1 MPSAMPS
8 TRPGGQRAQGAGG
21 VTTMVTPAESI
32 AALKEL
38 RAARRRK
45 RVAGIHWIDA
55 LYQVYL
61 TAIFGGGAV
70 IFISGVVGGDRLDPA
85 GVDRVLAEGPALLG
99 VIVAA
104 AVALGL
110 RSGARGGPIALEAP
124 DVRHVL
130 LSPVPRTAALRGPAV
145 RQLRFAMFVAVVVGA
160 IVGQLAVRRMGGSA
174 LAWVAC
180 GALFAAA
187 TVALGL
193 GCALVASGRRIPSWV
208 ATVVGGGLLAWA
220 LGDVFGSSPA
230 SPTSYLGLLAFW
242 PIDVDPLAVVP
253 AVLAAVLLALGL
265 LWVGGVSLEA
275 AERRT
280 HLVGQLKFAA
290 TLQDLR
296 TVIVLRRQLAME
308 LPRVKP
314 WVRERSNGRFPIWH
328 RGVRGILRWPLA
340 RVGRVVIV
348 SVVAG
353 LALRGVWEGTTP
365 LVVVAGLAMFVAGLD
380 AIEPLAQETDH
391 PGRRDALPVT
401 IGHVMVRHLPVA
413 AVVMVLAGLVAAVT
427 AVALDPSA
435 EAARLAAI
443 CLLPAALAGGAAAV
457 ISVVMGA
464 PAPSDNWQLL
474 PPEVQGSR
482 TLFRTVWPPLVATLG
497 AVPVALARSAYDNGG
512 NPYDVAFSAG
522 FVVLLVVGLVSAWV
536 HQREVIKA
544 WWRSVQE
551 VQGLAPAAQ
560 AAADADRGSGSNKGR
575 SNAGSSVGRP
585 APKKPAPRKVKTRLE
600 RP

>member
-1 MPSAMPS
+1 MPHVMTTVAP
-8 TRPGGQRAQGAGG
+8 AQ
-21 VTTMVTPAESI
+21 SI
-32 AALKEL
+32 AALKDL

-70 IFISGVVGGDRLDPA
+70 IFVSGLVGGEQLDAA
-85 GVDRVLAEGPALLG
+85 GIDRVLADGPALLG
-99 VIVAA
+99 VVVAA
-104 AVALGL
+104 AIALGL
-110 RSGARGGPIALEAP
+110 RSGARGGPIALEGP

-130 LSPVPRTAALRGPAV
+130 LSPVPRTAALRGPAI
-145 RQLRFAMFVAVVVGA
+145 RQVRFAMFIAVVVGA
-160 IVGQLAVRRMGGSA
+160 IVGQLAVRRMGGSP
-174 LAWVAC
+174 LEWVAC

-187 TVALGL
+187 TVALGM
-193 GCALVASGRRIPSWV
+193 GCALVASGRRLPSWL
-208 ATVVGGGLLAWA
+208 ATVVGGGLLVWA
-220 LGDVFGSSPA
+220 IADVFDTLPR
-230 SPTSYLGLLAFW
+230 SPTSYLGELAFW
-242 PIDVDPLAVVP
+242 PADFDPLAIIP
-253 AVLAAVLLALGL
+253 LAIAIVLLACGL

-308 LPRVKP
+308 LPRLKP
-314 WVRERSNGRFPIWH
+314 WIRERSSGRFPTWH
-328 RGVRGILRWPLA
+328 RGVRGVLRWPLA
-340 RVGRVVIV
+340 RLGRIVLVGI
-348 SVVAG
+348 VAG

-365 LVVVAGLAMFVAGLD
+365 LVVVAGLAMFIAGLD

-391 PGRRDALPVT
+391 PGRRDAIPHTV
-401 IGHVMVRHLPVA
+401 GHIMVRHLPVVA
-413 AVVMVLAGLVAAVT
+413 LVMVKVGVVAAITAVVV
-427 AVALDPSA
+427 DPSVQA
-435 EAARLAAI
+435 VELAAI

-464 PAPSDNWQLL
+464 PEPSDNWQLL

-482 TLFRTVWPPLVATLG
+482 TVFRTAWPPLVATLG
-497 AVPVALARSAYDNGG
+497 AVPVAVARAAFDNGG
-512 NPYDVAFSAG
+512 NPFDAAVAVG
-522 FVVLLVVGLVSAWV
+522 FVVLVMVALIAAWV

-544 WWRSVQE
+544 WWRNIQE
-551 VQGLAPAAQ
+551 MQGLAPAAQ
-560 AAADADRGSGSNKGR
+560 AAGDADRGSAPSSR
-575 SNAGSSVGRP
+575 SSSSTSSSSAVGRP
-585 APKKPAPRKVKTRLE
+585 APKKPAPRKVKTKLE